1 MTKPRE
7 ASVTPPRDDGS
18 TDGACEMGEAA
29 AETARL
35 EETGAEEPPDPAEQA
50 LSTRADPRHPT
61 ISAHQ
66 RALPDG

>member
-1 MTKPRE
+1 
-7 ASVTPPRDDGS
+7 
-18 TDGACEMGEAA
+18 MGEAA